1 MAKDETNI
9 NTNNG
14 KRKIIGFCRIC
25 KKEFHAETFKKRY
38 CSNACKQVAY
48 RRHHFMYRN
57 QQEEIMDYDTLIQEY
72 KNLSM
77 HYLNMKKTLEDS
89 EQTRRDLSMQLK
101 EALQLLKEL
110 HISKLNP

>member
-1 MAKDETNI
+1 MIKEEQNL
-9 NTNNG
+9 NQNKG

-72 KNLSM
+72 KKLSV
-77 HYLNMKKTLEDS
+77 HYLNIKKTLEDS
-89 EQTRRDLSMQLK
+89 EQIRKELSMQLK
-101 EALQLLKEL
+101 EVLEL
-110 HISKLNP
+110 VTKNP